1 MLSSWLIDR
10 LEEMKD
16 EQILLVQDPL
26 RLLPETDGAVH
37 RFANE
42 NDFTVIIASTNLVF
56 RELYEKATAA
66 KDTNKLL
73 VIDRAPVRRRTH
85 ASMTK
90 APSVLPR
97 SFGKNEEDGTN
108 RHQSQAIFDRKT
120 GDPNWPLEVD
130 DPRFAKVIIGS
141 IEAVL
146 KLTRVYV

>member
-1 MLSSWLIDR
+1 LVLSSWLIDR

-42 NDFTVIIASTNLVF
+42 NGFTVIIASTNLVF

-90 APSVLPR
+90 APLRSTPIFWQERRRRHESSSV
-97 SFGKNEEDGTN
+97 SGNF
-108 RHQSQAIFDRKT
+108 
-120 GDPNWPLEVD
+120 
-130 DPRFAKVIIGS
+130 
-141 IEAVL
+141 
-146 KLTRVYV
+146 

>member
-42 NDFTVIIASTNLVF
+42 NGFTVIIASTNLVF

-90 APSVLPR
+90 ALR
-97 SFGKNEEDGTN
+97 STPILARTK
-108 RHQSQAIFDRKT
+108 KT
-120 GDPNWPLEVD
+120 ARIVISLRQFLIENWRP
-130 DPRFAKVIIGS
+130 
-141 IEAVL
+141 
-146 KLTRVYV
+146 KLASRSG